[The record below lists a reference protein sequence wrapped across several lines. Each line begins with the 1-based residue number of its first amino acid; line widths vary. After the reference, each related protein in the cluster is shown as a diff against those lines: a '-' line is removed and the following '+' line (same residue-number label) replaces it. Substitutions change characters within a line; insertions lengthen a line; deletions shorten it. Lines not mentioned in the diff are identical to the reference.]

1 MLFAVL
7 EVTQMPVL
15 MLELA
20 ERPSMTGWTKIGGFL
35 TILPRKC
42 RRTLSGESIQQRC
55 IQKSDVKRLWY
66 NQG

>member
-1 MLFAVL
+1 MILSENSRMLFAVL

-35 TILPRKC
+35 TISLKKC
-42 RRTLSGESIQQRC
+42 RRILSAE
-55 IQKSDVKRLWY
+55 
-66 NQG
+66 